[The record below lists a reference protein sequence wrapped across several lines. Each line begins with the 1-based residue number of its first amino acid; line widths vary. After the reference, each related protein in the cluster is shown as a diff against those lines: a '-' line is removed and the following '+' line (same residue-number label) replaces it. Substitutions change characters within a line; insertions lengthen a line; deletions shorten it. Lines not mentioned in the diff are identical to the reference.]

1 MWLYIILIVL
11 LVISVGANIAM
22 GIVIKNNL
30 LKISIYEGW
39 IVDVADEC
47 KHLYINLKQI
57 DDRQLFEKD
66 DDVGATFDAILNI
79 VKDFDEKIQYEKS
92 KQ

>member
-39 IVDVADEC
+39 ILSTLNEC
-47 KHLYINLKQI
+47 KQAYLRLKEI
-57 DDRQLFEKD
+57 DDKQMFEKD
-66 DDVGATFDAILNI
+66 DDVGFIFTSMLNI
-79 VKDFDEKIQYEKS
+79 IDELEKKIE
-92 KQ
+92 

>member
-39 IVDVADEC
+39 ILSTLNEC
-47 KHLYINLKQI
+47 KQADLRLKEI
-57 DDRQLFEKD
+57 DDKQMFEKD
-66 DDVGATFDAILNI
+66 DDVGFIFTSMLNI
-79 VKDFDEKIQYEKS
+79 IDELEKKIE
-92 KQ
+92 